1 MKTSAI
7 LVALAASMSA
17 SAYTITFKNQCSYAV
32 WPAVGKAPNG
42 QVDNSVRFGAKLNPG
57 QSVSWNIDG
66 HQLGIR
72 GWGRTGCDS
81 NGANCKT
88 GACNGGLVCN
98 DAGITAHAIYSE
110 YGYGNAGQW
119 GGERTYWN
127 LSFVGGNVNVPA
139 RLSANDGQ
147 SVTCKSNSCPTD
159 QAYHQ
164 DSDHQAV
171 RNSPLS
177 TSYTHTFCP

>member
-17 SAYTITFKNQCSYAV
+17 SAYTITFKNQCGYTV
-32 WPAVGKAPNG
+32 WPAIGKAPNG
-42 QVDNSVRFGAKLNPG
+42 QVDTSVKFGAKLNPG
-57 QSVSWNIDG
+57 QSVTWGIDN

-72 GWGRTGCDS
+72 GWGRTGCDG

-98 DAGITAHAIYSE
+98 DAGITAHALYSE

-127 LSFVGGNVNVPA
+127 LSFVGGNVNIPA
-139 RLSANDGQ
+139 RLSSTDGV
-147 SVTCKSNSCPTD
+147 STTCTSNSCPTD

-164 DSDHQAV
+164 DGDDAAMRSSSITE
-171 RNSPLS
+171 NF
-177 TSYTHTFCP
+177 THTFCP